1 MEPPAYKDGADPAAL
16 EKKIASGDEANVSGD
31 ELRDDLVSVQ
41 SGEDILGRQDMDPV
55 MNMKMHLVNNVG
67 GPSLLQ
73 SICRTCRTGP
83 FLCPFPTRA
92 KPVATTAKKKKKKK
106 NY

>member
-55 MNMKMHLVNNVG
+55 MNMKMHLVNNVS
-67 GPSLLQ
+67 GPGLSH
-73 SICRTCRTGP
+73 SICHTANICRTCRTGP
-83 FLCPFPTRA
+83 LLCLFSARKA
-92 KPVATTAKKKKKKK
+92 RC
-106 NY
+106 Y